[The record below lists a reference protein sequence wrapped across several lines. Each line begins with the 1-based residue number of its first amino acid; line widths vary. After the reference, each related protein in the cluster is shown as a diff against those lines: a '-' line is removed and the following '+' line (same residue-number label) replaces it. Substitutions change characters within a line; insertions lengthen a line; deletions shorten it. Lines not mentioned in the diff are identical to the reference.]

1 MLHPVPTGMVPIKP
15 LPLASAAMVG
25 RPRAARLLALALALL
40 LAALPVAMLFV
51 PWQQSVPGS
60 GRVSAVDP
68 LDRIQTIP
76 APVSGRL
83 ADLRVQEGSVVRK
96 GDVLAEM
103 EDLAQG
109 LATRLQQQLQIA
121 VVERESAHGQLESL
135 DARILQLVDE
145 REFALQSARSEL
157 KVAIEAVNAERA
169 VQVGLRADRE
179 QKETDYRRKQRLLQG
194 GAKSTLEFQEAAAT
208 YEQSKS
214 KVEASIRRVDQLL
227 AEEEARAVEIDRI
240 AASMQAKIN
249 KARADRNDAEQKL
262 QQIKKKVNEAEIA
275 FDRQATQTIYAP
287 RDGTVLRIHGA
298 TSADLISRGQRLI
311 DFMPDTDELAIEF
324 WVRGVDAPLVTPG
337 RKVRLVFEGWP
348 AVQVAGWPSVAVGT
362 FGGIVQLSDA
372 HAGPDGRVRVLVTPD
387 GNDAPWP
394 ERPFLR
400 QGVRVSGWVQLDTVS
415 AGYEVWRQL
424 NAFPPSVNGK
434 PDRDADVRKQSD
446 EPARGSQR

>member
-1 MLHPVPTGMVPIKP
+1 
-15 LPLASAAMVG
+15 
-25 RPRAARLLALALALL
+25 
-40 LAALPVAMLFV
+40 
-51 PWQQSVPGS
+51 
-60 GRVSAVDP
+60 
-68 LDRIQTIP
+68 
-76 APVSGRL
+76 
-83 ADLRVQEGSVVRK
+83 
-96 GDVLAEM
+96 VLAEM

-109 LATRLQQQLQIA
+109 LATRLQQQLQLA
-121 VVERESAHGQLESL
+121 VVERESAHDQLESL

-169 VQVGLRADRE
+169 VQVGLRADRD

-194 GAKSTLEFQEAAAT
+194 GAKSTLEFQEAEAT
-208 YEQSKS
+208 YEQAKS

-240 AASMQAKIN
+240 AASMPAKID
-249 KARADRNDAEQKL
+249 KARADRNDADQKL

-275 FDRQATQTIYAP
+275 FDRQATQTVYAP

-298 TSADLISRGQRLI
+298 TNADLISRGQRLI

-337 RKVRLVFEGWP
+337 RKARLIFEGWP
-348 AVQVAGWPSVAVGT
+348 AVQAAGWPSVAVGT

-372 HAGPDGRVRVLVTPD
+372 QAGPDGRVRVLVTPD
-387 GNDAPWP
+387 GDDASWP
-394 ERPFLR
+394 KRPFLR
-400 QGVRVSGWVQLDTVS
+400 QGVRVTGWVQLDTVS

-424 NAFPPSVNGK
+424 NAFPTSVSEEPDPEADARK
-434 PDRDADVRKQSD
+434 PADQ
-446 EPARGSQR
+446 PARGSQR